1 MPSSIEIDVRDVLK
15 TALSGISA
23 SVYSSPPEAVIP
35 PACVIVP
42 DAPYL
47 ETVTVGS
54 GAIRVKINFVITAA
68 VAYNNTA
75 GALDGLEKLI
85 ISILTALPLGYVVG
99 RRPTSDNPV
108 SRCEQFAYCRFI
120 CLYLL
125 HTNIRSK
132 HGNNSHLC
140 ARHRIHH

>member
-1 MPSSIEIDVRDVLK
+1 V
-15 TALSGISA
+15 
-23 SVYSSPPEAVIP
+23 
-35 PACVIVP
+35 
-42 DAPYL
+42 YL

-99 RRPTSDNPV
+99 DVQRPTIQSVGASNLLIADLSV
-108 SRCEQFAYCRFI
+108 STFYTQ
-120 CLYLL
+120 
-125 HTNIRSK
+125 T
-132 HGNNSHLC
+132 
-140 ARHRIHH
+140 

>member
-15 TALSGISA
+15 TALSGIAA

-42 DAPYL
+42 DAVYL

-85 ISILTALPLGYVVG
+85 ISILTALPLE
-99 RRPTSDNPV
+99 T
-108 SRCEQFAYCRFI
+108 
-120 CLYLL
+120 LL
-125 HTNIRSK
+125 RQKFSEAKIS
-132 HGNNSHLC
+132 GLV
-140 ARHRIHH
+140 AIVILLPD

>member
-85 ISILTALPLGYVVG
+85 ISILTALPFGYVVG
-99 RRPTSDNPV
+99 DVQRPTIQSVGASNLLIADLSV
-108 SRCEQFAYCRFI
+108 STFYTQ
-120 CLYLL
+120 
-125 HTNIRSK
+125 T
-132 HGNNSHLC
+132 
-140 ARHRIHH
+140 

>member
-1 MPSSIEIDVRDVLK
+1 ML
-15 TALSGISA
+15 
-23 SVYSSPPEAVIP
+23 
-35 PACVIVP
+35 
-42 DAPYL
+42 PYL

-99 RRPTSDNPV
+99 DVQRPTIQSVGASNLLIADLSV
-108 SRCEQFAYCRFI
+108 STFYTQ
-120 CLYLL
+120 
-125 HTNIRSK
+125 T
-132 HGNNSHLC
+132 
-140 ARHRIHH
+140 